1 MTIETILEDF
11 VSSKEPGAIVLR
23 GPWGV
28 GKTYLWQQ
36 RIVSKLLAKPWDK
49 RYSYVSLF
57 GINSLTELKT
67 ALAVATDEFDLD
79 ARKRRRL
86 TAAPTRWFWR
96 AWQWVSDALG
106 LIPRSGTGLSKLFD
120 RIGFYLVRD
129 RIVCF
134 DDIERHGKHLEIK
147 DFLGLVSY
155 LSEQR
160 GCRIVVIL
168 NDGQLDAEDQKV
180 WDAHREKVF
189 QGELTY
195 APSPAQTIELGLA
208 EDTTAPWHESLRSSL
223 LELGISNI
231 RLVRRAAKFMHL
243 ALASVDGRQLR
254 PETIESMARTVAMLV
269 FSVHGRGVGGPP
281 LSRVQRTSR
290 LDMAVFAGKGEDT
303 RTEEEKEWDRLIS
316 DYRIY
321 LHTDL
326 DQALVAMVLSGFPD
340 SQLMR
345 AGVDAVESNAELYA
359 RKQAWH
365 DAWRLYHDT
374 VSDNGP
380 EIVEAFERTWPGVSE
395 NEHATNLQSAA
406 RLLRMLGRP
415 DLATSFIRNWV
426 EQRSGAR
433 IHELDARELH
443 LLRKID
449 DPEILAAIEQVRAR
463 PAQQLPVRE
472 AFNLM
477 RESGGYPDDAIAALA
492 AAPVE
497 ALIDVIDVTVA
508 EDLTSTIRRV
518 LELRSNHADPN
529 WVGASQKMQQACE
542 QISARSPLAADRMK
556 NWFGIEM
563 RRFGDEGQTSD
574 ESAL

>member
-1 MTIETILEDF
+1 MTIETVLEDF

-23 GPWGV
+23 GSWGV

-36 RIVSKLLAKPWDK
+36 RIVSKLLAKPWEK
-49 RYSYVSLF
+49 RYSYMSLF
-57 GINSLTELKT
+57 GINSLAELKT
-67 ALAVATDEFDLD
+67 ALAVATEEFDQD
-79 ARKRRRL
+79 AHKKRRL
-86 TAAPTRWFWR
+86 AAAPTRFFWR
-96 AWQWVSDALG
+96 AWKWVSDALG
-106 LIPRSGTGLSKLFD
+106 LIPRSGAGFSKLFD

-160 GCRIVVIL
+160 CCRVVVIL

-180 WDAHREKVF
+180 WDGHREKVF

-195 APSPAQTIELGLA
+195 APSPAQTIELGLG
-208 EDTTAPWHESLRSSL
+208 EDTTAPWYDSLRSSL

-243 ALASVDGRQLR
+243 ALASIDGRQLR
-254 PETIESMARTVAMLV
+254 PETLESMARTVAMLV

-290 LDMAVFAGKGEDT
+290 LDMAVFTGQGEDT

-340 SQLMR
+340 TQLMR
-345 AGVDAVESNAELYA
+345 AAIDAVESNAELYA

-365 DAWRLYHDT
+365 NAWRLYHDT
-374 VSDNGP
+374 IAENAP
-380 EIVEAFERTWPGVSE
+380 QIVEAFERTWPGVS
-395 NEHATNLQSAA
+395 NYEHATNLQSAA
-406 RLLRMLGRP
+406 RLLRLLGRP
-415 DLATSFIRNWV
+415 DLATIFIQEWV
-426 EQRSGAR
+426 AQRSGVR
-433 IHELDARELH
+433 IRELDSRELH
-443 LLRKID
+443 LLRRVD
-449 DPEILAAIEQVRAR
+449 DPEILAAVEQARSR
-463 PAQQLPVRE
+463 PAQRLPATE
-472 AFNLM
+472 AFHLLQA
-477 RESGGYPDDAIAALA
+477 SGGYPDDAIAALA

-497 ALIDVIDVTVA
+497 ALIDVIDGTVA
-508 EDLTSTIRRV
+508 EDLSSTIRRV

-529 WVGASQKMQQACE
+529 WVSASQKMQEACE
-542 QISARSPLAADRMK
+542 RIAARSPLAADRMK
-556 NWFGIEM
+556 NWFGIELS
-563 RRFGDEGQTSD
+563 GV
-574 ESAL
+574 